1 MTTTHTPVL
10 NAPKQCPYCE
20 EDFTPKY
27 KNRKYCYGAACHRE
41 HRRLQMRA
49 YVEKYKAEH
58 GHTPTQKYRP
68 AGTPRAPRKTHTN
81 TCVLCLSEYQTKDPR
96 SRFCSP
102 TCTSRGARGW
112 STSREIAKRARPR
125 IHIPIVAQGATFT
138 EGPCAECGER
148 FTAIGGTA
156 LYCGSACK
164 TASKSSRRLR
174 GKGIFSVSTRI
185 RRSVYERCEWVC
197 HLCGECVPDTP
208 GGYEPYTPTLDHI
221 APRSWFLV
229 PDDTDANLALAH
241 RKCNVYRGNRSVEEF
256 REYLRGLKEW
266 VVSEW

>member
-1 MTTTHTPVL
+1 MTTTYTPVL

-20 EDFTPKY
+20 ENFTPKY
-27 KNRKYCYGAACHRE
+27 KNRTYCYEAACHRE

-102 TCTSRGARGW
+102 TCTSRGAGGW
-112 STSREIAKRARPR
+112 STSRDIVKATRPPRRALTRGTTVWTTGR
-125 IHIPIVAQGATFT
+125 
-138 EGPCAECGER
+138 CAECRTWFTSDRPTNKYCSDTCKARRRAWARARERGE
-148 FTAIGGTA
+148 FAIDTAT
-156 LYCGSACK
+156 
-164 TASKSSRRLR
+164 RRA
-174 GKGIFSVSTRI
+174 
-185 RRSVYERCEWVC
+185 VYERDGWEC
-197 HLCGECVPDTP
+197 HLCRQPVPMTW
-208 GGYEPYTPTLDHI
+208 EPNDPDSPSLDHI
-221 APRSWFLV
+221 IPRSWALV
-229 PDDTDANLALAH
+229 PDDSPTNLSLSH
-241 RKCNVYRGNRSVEEF
+241 LKCNVYRGNQTVSEF
-256 REYLRGLKEW
+256 RGYLRGLKEW